1 MLSQNIEDPS
11 FRNFAPWLQKFATAC
26 RDSFIPFS
34 DTNHNGRSSSST
46 NARAQGHNSKTPFVK
61 PSFQSSL
68 YPEKKGCVYLG
79 SCKHFK
85 AFSPIDRKNYAKKYH
100 LCFNCLKG
108 QNFNDCKSTKV
119 CQHPGCMKKKHHTLL
134 HNDRQGQNQIQS
146 STLSTL
152 RLLNPGL
159 RPIVPVTVSSGGKT
173 ADVFALLDTGRSV
186 SLITKKIAEHLVG
199 HLPESSPILLEGVNT
214 TSTVAA
220 ISLDLTIAP

>member
-1 MLSQNIEDPS
+1 MKSFRWILLETQRTSFPEEINALRNQKPPASNSRISSLSPFRDRQGLLRNWRNISALSKLPADVRLNWNRHVLSQNIEDPS

-119 CQHPGCMKKKHHTLL
+119 CQHPGCMKK
-134 HNDRQGQNQIQS
+134 
-146 STLSTL
+146 
-152 RLLNPGL
+152 
-159 RPIVPVTVSSGGKT
+159 
-173 ADVFALLDTGRSV
+173 
-186 SLITKKIAEHLVG
+186 
-199 HLPESSPILLEGVNT
+199 NT
-214 TSTVAA
+214 TPCSIMTDKVK
-220 ISLDLTIAP
+220 IKFNLPHCPLCGC